1 MKRIILEVCFVVNL
15 LFCLALVYV
24 LVATLFGSDLYTF
37 LQSEQGVNLRM
48 FINIPI
54 IILWIFNVIMWSK
67 HDKNILQLVLI
78 LLLNAL
84 YNPFYFRKAVKN
96 KWV

>member
-24 LVATLFGSDLYTF
+24 LVATLLGSDLYTF
-37 LQSEQGVNLRM
+37 FQSEQGVNLRM

-54 IILWIFNVIMWSK
+54 IILWIFNFIMWSK
-67 HDKNILQLVLI
+67 HDKNILQFVLI